1 MQKVELLVPAKNF
14 KVLKA
19 ALQYADSFYFGV
31 QAFNMRMQADNFAIE
46 DLPKVTK
53 FLHEADR
60 KAILAT
66 NIVIYE
72 NELTDLKNLLIKAQE
87 AEIDAVIVHD
97 LATIQFAKEINLPF
111 HVSTQCN
118 VSNSMAALFYETL
131 GAQRIILA
139 RELSLAQIKEIKGKL
154 TKSLIECFIHGA
166 MCTSISGRCYFSQDI
181 CGTAE
186 KSANRGEC
194 IQPCRRQWWVY
205 DETGKEYIY
214 DGARFLNSR
223 DLCMV
228 AHIPELIEAKIDCF
242 KIEGRMRDP
251 NYVEIVAKIYRE
263 AIETHYDGTFS
274 NKKVKF
280 WIKDLKKVYNRGF
293 TTGFYFGRPTEKD
306 QQHKSPSNLSHFR
319 LIKLGTIDTYS
330 PETKIAN
337 IHLTNGKL
345 RVGEEIIVMGPKKSE
360 TYFRQSLTS
369 IVMDGKQVELTPPA
383 FSNNP
388 ITVNL
393 EMKEPPKLGDNIYVF
408 TDETYRHR
416 RLKRR
421 VKKKSDYYR
430 LT

>member
-330 PETKIAN
+330 PETRIAN

-369 IVMDGKQVELTPPA
+369 IIVDGKQVELTPPA

-393 EMKEPPKLGDNIYVF
+393 EMKEPTKLGDNIYVF

-421 VKKKSDYYR
+421 ARKKSDYYR

>member
-1 MQKVELLVPAKNF
+1 MQKVELLAPAKNF
-14 KVLKA
+14 KVIKA
-19 ALQYADSFYFGV
+19 ALSYADSFYFGV
-31 QAFNMRMQADNFAIE
+31 QTFNMRMQADNFTTE

-53 FLHEADR
+53 FLHDAGQ
-60 KAILAT
+60 KANLAT

-97 LATIQFAKEINLPF
+97 LASIQFAKEIDLPF

-118 VSNSMAALFYETL
+118 VSNSMAAQFYETL

-139 RELSLAQIKEIKGKL
+139 RELSLAQIKEIKAKL
-154 TKSLIECFIHGA
+154 SKSLIECFVHGA

-228 AHIPELIEAKIDCF
+228 SHIPELIEAKIDCF

-251 NYVEIVAKIYRE
+251 YYVETVSRTYRE
-263 AIETHYDGTFS
+263 AIEAHYNGSFS
-274 NKKVKF
+274 NNKVKL

-306 QQHKSPSNLSHFR
+306 HQHKSPSNLSHFR
-319 LIKLGTIDTYS
+319 MIQLGTIEKYS
-330 PETKIAN
+330 SDSHIAKIL
-337 IHLTNGKL
+337 LTNGKL
-345 RVGEEIIVMGPKKSE
+345 RVGEEIIVMGPKKSD
-360 TYFRQSLTS
+360 TYFHQTLQS
-369 IVMDGKQVELTPPA
+369 IVMAGKQIEITPPA

-388 ITVNL
+388 LTIDL
-393 EMKEPPKLGDNIYVF
+393 EMRETTKLGDKLYIF

-421 VKKKSDYYR
+421 TRKKSDYYR

>member
-369 IVMDGKQVELTPPA
+369 IVLDGKQVELTPPA